1 MRKRQYV
8 AIGVMA
14 TIAIVMG
21 TAGAQVEQGSDWTFS
36 GVDRIEFEGISGDLV
51 VERAGGSELELALR
65 SNVRPDGA
73 FVGEVDQQGSTV
85 RIDERW
91 TGSSSRG
98 NVEWILSVPASLE
111 PVIVMKSA
119 SGGLEASGVE
129 ASFRFRT
136 ASGDVRLE
144 DVTIASGSTFDTAI
158 GDFELYDLVVG
169 DDVEMQTAS
178 GDIDL
183 DGVRAGEGF
192 DFSTASGEVTIEN
205 SKGVLE
211 GSSASGDVRVSETAL
226 DGPSRFSSASGNVVV
241 TLDDLGSYD
250 LEASSASGNVRIDT
264 AFGDDFTLILTK
276 REDRGC
282 ITSPFAVTSQ
292 RTFLRNDQQY
302 IEQTIIRGSGS
313 PEIRLRTASGSIVVR
328 DRF

>member
-1 MRKRQYV
+1 M

-119 SGGLEASGVE
+119 GGGLEASGVE

-136 ASGDVRLE
+136 
-144 DVTIASGSTFDTAI
+144 
-158 GDFELYDLVVG
+158 
-169 DDVEMQTAS
+169 
-178 GDIDL
+178 
-183 DGVRAGEGF
+183 
-192 DFSTASGEVTIEN
+192 
-205 SKGVLE
+205 
-211 GSSASGDVRVSETAL
+211 ASGDVRVSETAL

-276 REDRGC
+276 REDRGH

-292 RTFLRNDQQY
+292 RTFLRNDQKY
-302 IEQTIIRGSGS
+302 IEQTIIRASGS
-313 PEIRLRTASGSIVVR
+313 PESRLRTASGSIVVR
-328 DRF
+328 DRS